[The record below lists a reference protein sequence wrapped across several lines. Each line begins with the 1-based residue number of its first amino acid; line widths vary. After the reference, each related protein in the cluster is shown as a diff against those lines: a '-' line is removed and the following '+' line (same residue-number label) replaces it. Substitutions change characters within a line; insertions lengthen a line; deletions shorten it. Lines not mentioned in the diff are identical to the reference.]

1 MAILPM
7 LRLHI
12 VGHKSEEEDVLEV
25 LQELGVLEVERINL
39 ENSLPL
45 DFLPSKLSDLSKEL
59 SRIKTDINFLK
70 GYVNT
75 GGSIIDLFVP
85 QKLSLSGDER
95 DKSIREFNDNKGYE
109 TIEAWQSS
117 LEEIKT
123 SINNLKERGI
133 LSVDGI
139 LESEGLLPELIKSA
153 GYYRVKTERLINVMK
168 KIKEYKT
175 LDIFLGLPVESLR
188 SELLSIKGVG
198 EETADSIILYAA
210 GYPVF
215 IVDAYTRRIFSRL
228 GIIRG
233 NEDYGEI
240 QSMVMNNTPNDA
252 YLYNEFHALLVELG
266 KRYCRKIPI
275 HRGCPLSILC
285 KEVNE

>member
-123 SINNLKERGI
+123 SINNLMQDRE
-133 LSVDGI
+133 
-139 LESEGLLPELIKSA
+139 LLHP
-153 GYYRVKTERLINVMK
+153 
-168 KIKEYKT
+168 
-175 LDIFLGLPVESLR
+175 FESLNF
-188 SELLSIKGVG
+188 SI
-198 EETADSIILYAA
+198 
-210 GYPVF
+210 
-215 IVDAYTRRIFSRL
+215 
-228 GIIRG
+228 
-233 NEDYGEI
+233 
-240 QSMVMNNTPNDA
+240 
-252 YLYNEFHALLVELG
+252 
-266 KRYCRKIPI
+266 
-275 HRGCPLSILC
+275 
-285 KEVNE
+285 

>member
-1 MAILPM
+1 MKPVECQRESGILSPETLLLKIYYTLYDTFGPQHWWPGESKLEVVVGAILTQNTNW
-7 LRLHI
+7 
-12 VGHKSEEEDVLEV
+12 KN
-25 LQELGVLEVERINL
+25 VE
-39 ENSLPL
+39 
-45 DFLPSKLSDLSKEL
+45 K
-59 SRIKTDINFLK
+59 
-70 GYVNT
+70 
-75 GGSIIDLFVP
+75 
-85 QKLSLSGDER
+85 
-95 DKSIREFNDNKGYE
+95 
-109 TIEAWQSS
+109 A
-117 LEEIKT
+117 
-123 SINNLKERGI
+123 INNLKERGI

-175 LDIFLGLPVESLR
+175 LDIFLDLPVESLR

-266 KRYCRKIPI
+266 KRYCRKIPV